1 MIINNNYRLTIDTQD
16 DFKFITR
23 IFKEYKKVY
32 KKNDYL
38 EINKIRN
45 ILNKK
50 KSITKINDKIKQF
63 VPEV

>member
-1 MIINNNYRLTIDTQD
+1 MIINNHYRLTIDTKE
-16 DFKFITR
+16 DFDFIKK

-32 KKNDYL
+32 NKYDYL

-50 KSITKINDKIKQF
+50 KSLAKINSKIKQF
-63 VPEV
+63 IPKA

>member
-16 DFKFITR
+16 DFEFIKR

-32 KKNDYL
+32 RKYDYL

-50 KSITKINDKIKQF
+50 KSLIKINNKIKQF

>member
-1 MIINNNYRLTIDTQD
+1 MIINNNYRLTIDTLD
-16 DFKFITR
+16 DFEFIKR

-32 KKNDYL
+32 KKHDYL

-63 VPEV
+63 VPKV